1 MAEVRLTLD
10 NSRGYLPL
18 DYAEVGIARRVFRSG
33 DSEFLINKQNCRLKD
48 IHDLLTDTGL
58 GREGYAIIGQGQLD
72 AVLSVRSED
81 RRILLEETAGVVKY
95 RQRKEEALRKL
106 EETDLDLLRV
116 NDILHELE
124 NQLGGPQ

>member
-1 MAEVRLTLD
+1 M
-10 NSRGYLPL
+10 
-18 DYAEVGIARRVFRSG
+18 FRSG